1 MSLVPEPLRR
11 DVPLLQLDCTLP
23 LVGVVLFPLV
33 AHFVLLEFDSPRLLV
48 LLGAVLSSA
57 QQQSLLLGELLLP
70 FVEQQLPLARCL
82 LLLVVAQ
89 LFDEASFLVGLLE
102 FKLLLFLAC
111 LVSFLLLVACSDRVV
126 LFKEAPLLFSIL
138 ALHFLL
144 FLVVARLAHH
154 LLQVAQLLLALHRL
168 LRLVQ
173 LDLSLVEVAQVFL
186 AVAVFV
192 ASPEGLLAA
201 ERREK

>member
-1 MSLVPEPLRR
+1 M
-11 DVPLLQLDCTLP
+11 
-23 LVGVVLFPLV
+23 
-33 AHFVLLEFDSPRLLV
+33 
-48 LLGAVLSSA
+48 
-57 QQQSLLLGELLLP
+57 
-70 FVEQQLPLARCL
+70 
-82 LLLVVAQ
+82 VAQ

-186 AVAVFV
+186 AVAVLV
-192 ASPEGLLAA
+192 ASPDGLLAA